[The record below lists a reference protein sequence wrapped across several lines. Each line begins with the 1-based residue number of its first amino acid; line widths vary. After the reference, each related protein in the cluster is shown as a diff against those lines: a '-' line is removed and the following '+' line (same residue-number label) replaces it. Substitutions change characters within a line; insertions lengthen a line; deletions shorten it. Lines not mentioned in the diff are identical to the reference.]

1 MRLLTARQKKNEA
14 PQHFADRCRA
24 LSQKIMCK
32 TSEPVAQRNHR
43 ENAERMLLAIFVAGF
58 AGTPGKQVRY
68 AGPRDIDQ
76 AVSIAIGVQEPK
88 NQSGLMKD
96 SIRNLLIRLDCQR
109 GHPVG
114 PARITLSL
122 SDQLIAQWSI
132 TCVVNATN
140 LRTAL
145 TSQQHQLPGMHRRK
159 LKSGVM
165 SAKG

>member
-1 MRLLTARQKKNEA
+1 MFLE
-14 PQHFADRCRA
+14 
-24 LSQKIMCK
+24 S
-32 TSEPVAQRNHR
+32 
-43 ENAERMLLAIFVAGF
+43 FVAGL
-58 AGTPGKQVRY
+58 AGPPGKQVRY
-68 AGPRDIDQ
+68 ADPRDIDQ

-88 NQSGLMKD
+88 NQSGLMKV

-109 GHPVG
+109 DHPVG

-140 LRTAL
+140 LRTAI